1 MKSISL
7 QDRRHDQW
15 NPCHR
20 GALGA
25 GWGSGSQRA
34 GGLQARSLGK
44 QYIDA
49 LHNPSAAFTFGDFQ
63 QQWGIQT
70 PGTVLPVT

>member
-1 MKSISL
+1 MEPL
-7 QDRRHDQW
+7 PPR
-15 NPCHR
+15 CLR
-20 GALGA
+20 GWLGLWQSA
-25 GWGSGSQRA
+25 CSDLGCA